1 MVHGGIIT
9 SLLYEVLENLP
20 YYRGAVCMM
29 KSLETRFRRPARIGK
44 RIYAKSWLV
53 SQSRRDMNV
62 SATLESD
69 RGEVIA
75 EARAVLVELS
85 EDRKARLGLD

>member
-1 MVHGGIIT
+1 MVHGGIIS

-20 YYRGAVCMM
+20 YHRGTICMM
-29 KSLETRFRRPARIGK
+29 KSMETRFRRPARIGK

-53 SQSRRDMNV
+53 SQSMRDMNI

-69 RGEVIA
+69 RGALIA
-75 EARAVLVELS
+75 EARAVMVELS
-85 EDRKARLGLD
+85 ADRKARLGLD